1 MMGIHQPQK
10 ELFSY
15 QVDLDRRVRA
25 DHPLR
30 RLDSVLDLSFVRAEV
45 SRCYG
50 SNGHVSVDPVVL
62 VKLMILLFLE
72 DIPSERE
79 LMARL
84 GERLD
89 YLWFLGFGLD
99 TPIPNHSVLSKA
111 RKRWGA
117 EVFERIF
124 VRSVR
129 QCVEAGL
136 VEGRKLH
143 VDSSLVDANASNDSI
158 VEGPVELITALKQA
172 CGAVEAK
179 LDEGTT
185 TPESYEA
192 VADRTC
198 STTDPDAT
206 VVRKRR
212 GDGPRARYHHHRAV
226 DDQCGVVTAVETT
239 TGAVAENRRL
249 MALAEQAEANTETR
263 PETLV
268 ADRKY
273 GTSENYVAA
282 QQAGYRTHMADLRH
296 SQVNPRK
303 EGIFDEEEFVYDAVT
318 DTFRCPAGQLMRPR
332 RVHPIRRTMEYM
344 TAAQV
349 CLGCALRARCTRSR
363 TGRTVHRHEHQELL
377 DRAREQA
384 SGERA
389 RADRR
394 RRQYLM
400 EGSFADA
407 ANNHGFKRS
416 RWRRLWRQQIQDWLI
431 AAVQNWRIL
440 LRERDTESEAPNA
453 GAVAVGIAPRI
464 VAIGADTLESTVPTV
479 RGSRFGRGSSDCA
492 SPAIRGRERIRE
504 LGWGREPEIIHIGTE

>member
-1 MMGIHQPQK
+1 MGIHQPRK
-10 ELFSY
+10 GLFSY
-15 QVDLDRRVRA
+15 EVDLDRRVRP
-25 DHPLR
+25 DHPVR
-30 RLDSVLDLSFVRAEV
+30 RLNAVLDLSFVRAEV
-45 SRCYG
+45 ARCYG
-50 SNGHVSVDPVVL
+50 FNGHASVDPVVL

-79 LMARL
+79 LMSRL
-84 GERLD
+84 AERLD

-136 VEGRKLH
+136 VDGGKLH
-143 VDSSLVDANASNDSI
+143 VDSSLVDANASKDSI

-179 LDEGTT
+179 LDEVTA
-185 TPESYEA
+185 TPESCQA

-206 VVRKRR
+206 VVRKGR

-226 DDQCGVVTAVETT
+226 ADPCGVITAVETT

-249 MALAEQAEANTETR
+249 MALAEQAEANTEVR
-263 PETLV
+263 PKTLV
-268 ADRKY
+268 ADREY
-273 GTSENYVAA
+273 GTQDNYVAA
-282 QQAGYRTHMADLRH
+282 RQAGYQTHMADLRG
-296 SQVNPRK
+296 SQVNPRQ
-303 EGIFDEEEFVYDAVT
+303 EGIFQEEEFVYDSAT
-318 DTFRCPAGQLMRPR
+318 DTFRCPAGQLMKPR
-332 RVHPIRRTMEYM
+332 RVHPVRRTKEYM
-344 TAAQV
+344 TAAKV
-349 CLGCALRARCTRSR
+349 CSGCALGDRCTRSR

-384 SGERA
+384 HAERA

-394 RRQYLM
+394 RRQHLL
-400 EGSFADA
+400 EGRFADA

-431 AAVQNWRIL
+431 AAVQNWRIM
-440 LRERDTESEAPNA
+440 LREQETEKKGPSA
-453 GAVAVGIAPRI
+453 GAVALEDASNVLWMGAETCRSSIPRDPGTRLERNPCYRALPAMGQRSSHPDLTRTWELDVIHVGA
-464 VAIGADTLESTVPTV
+464 E
-479 RGSRFGRGSSDCA
+479 
-492 SPAIRGRERIRE
+492 
-504 LGWGREPEIIHIGTE
+504 

>member
-30 RLDSVLDLSFVRAEV
+30 RLATLLDLAFVRAEV
-45 SRCYG
+45 ARCYG
-50 SNGHVSVDPVVL
+50 YNGHVSLDPVVL

-99 TPIPNHSVLSKA
+99 TAIPDHSVLSKA
-111 RKRWGA
+111 RKRWGKD
-117 EVFERIF
+117 VFERIF
-124 VRSVR
+124 VRSIR
-129 QCVEAGL
+129 QCVDAGL
-136 VEGRKLH
+136 VDGAKVH

-158 VEGPVELITALKQA
+158 VEGPPELIAALKQA
-172 CGAVEAK
+172 YGAVEAK
-179 LDEGTT
+179 LDEVTT

-192 VADRTC
+192 VTDRTC

-226 DDQCGVVTAVETT
+226 DDQCGVITAVETT

-249 MALAEQAEANTETR
+249 MALARQAEANTEHR

-273 GTSENYVAA
+273 GTAENDVAA
-282 QQAGYRTHMADLRH
+282 RQAGYRTHMGDLRG
-296 SQVNPRK
+296 SQINPRK
-303 EGIFDEEEFVYDAVT
+303 EGIFGEEAFAYDPET
-318 DTFRCPAGQLMRPR
+318 DAFRCPAGQVMRPR
-332 RVHPIRRTMEYM
+332 RIHPVRRTKEYM
-344 TAAQV
+344 TAAKV
-349 CLGCALRARCTRSR
+349 CSRCPLREISARDRGPGAPCIGTSTRS
-363 TGRTVHRHEHQELL
+363 
-377 DRAREQA
+377 A
-384 SGERA
+384 
-389 RADRR
+389 
-394 RRQYLM
+394 
-400 EGSFADA
+400 
-407 ANNHGFKRS
+407 
-416 RWRRLWRQQIQDWLI
+416 
-431 AAVQNWRIL
+431 
-440 LRERDTESEAPNA
+440 
-453 GAVAVGIAPRI
+453 
-464 VAIGADTLESTVPTV
+464 
-479 RGSRFGRGSSDCA
+479 
-492 SPAIRGRERIRE
+492 
-504 LGWGREPEIIHIGTE
+504 